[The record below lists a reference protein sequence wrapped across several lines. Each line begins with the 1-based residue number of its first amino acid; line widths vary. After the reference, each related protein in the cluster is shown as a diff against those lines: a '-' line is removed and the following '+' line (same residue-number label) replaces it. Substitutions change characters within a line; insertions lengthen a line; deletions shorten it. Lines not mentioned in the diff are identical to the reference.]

1 MLRKMLKGPHYP
13 VAYSMRHITLIH
25 LKKSGNLN
33 LFHAFVKSSTV
44 CRSELV
50 ISIPNGPLK
59 LVVRSIFVQVPTL
72 NSHHRA
78 HDPDTIVLSNSPNRY
93 FTCTSLQNAFFSKH
107 FFSLN
112 AAMTATCFSSVWTVT
127 PRELQSL
134 QLCCTGGTFSF
145 RLENEHSQVP
155 AVYLERKTN
164 LC

>member
-1 MLRKMLKGPHYP
+1 MLKGPHYP

-107 FFSLN
+107 FFQSKRSDDSHLLLLCLNCHTKRAAVAAVMLYGGNIFISTGKRALPGPRSL
-112 AAMTATCFSSVWTVT
+112 F
-127 PRELQSL
+127 REKPLL
-134 QLCCTGGTFSF
+134 KAHG
-145 RLENEHSQVP
+145 N
-155 AVYLERKTN
+155 
-164 LC
+164 

>member
-1 MLRKMLKGPHYP
+1 MLRKMLKGPHHP

-112 AAMTATCFSSVWTVT
+112 AAMTATSV
-127 PRELQSL
+127 
-134 QLCCTGGTFSF
+134 
-145 RLENEHSQVP
+145 
-155 AVYLERKTN
+155 
-164 LC
+164 